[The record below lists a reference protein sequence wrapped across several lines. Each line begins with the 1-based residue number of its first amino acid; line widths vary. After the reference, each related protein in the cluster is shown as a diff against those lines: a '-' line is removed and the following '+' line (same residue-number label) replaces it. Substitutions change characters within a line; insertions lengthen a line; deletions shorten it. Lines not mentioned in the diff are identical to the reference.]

1 MDGKRA
7 GRKEKR
13 HLYIRNKSIASSKRK
28 GLCLIDVFKIQ
39 QINIEIIERKL
50 NISQAKY

>member
-13 HLYIRNKSIASSKRK
+13 HLYIRKKSIASSKRK

-39 QINIEIIERKL
+39 QINKEVKDRKL
-50 NISQAKY
+50 KLIAG

>member
-13 HLYIRNKSIASSKRK
+13 HLYIQNKSFASSKRK

-39 QINIEIIERKL
+39 QINIEIIERK
-50 NISQAKY
+50 IKYIAG